1 MSTGTAIDIF
11 ALRREIL
18 EICEKHGCSNVRVFG
33 SYARGEATGDSD
45 LDLLVEH
52 SGVRT
57 PWWPGGLIVDLEELL
72 GIEIDVATESML
84 HWLIRDRILAEA
96 VQL

>member
-1 MSTGTAIDIF
+1 MDIF

-18 EICEKHGCSNVRVFG
+18 EICAKHGCSNVRVFG

-45 LDLLVEH
+45 LDLLVELTG
-52 SGVRT
+52 SRT
-57 PWWPGGLIVDLEELL
+57 PWWPGGLIVDLEKLL
-72 GIEIDVATESML
+72 GIEIDVVTPDAL
-84 HWLIRDRILAEA
+84 HRRIKDAVLAEA